1 MRLRA
6 SDLDY
11 AGTMW
16 PTVFWAAC
24 AIGLPIPSLMLL
36 GSIAPNF
43 TLFCLLYCGF
53 LFMARWLLDGA
64 AGHFMAFVFAIGTFI
79 LVPTVQ
85 RAIASRALESY
96 QVEALEPSG
105 PIEWS
110 GHVRV
115 ESALRSPDEYSLR
128 RLVEELLLS
137 GNVHTVTLADVKWSE
152 FSELT
157 SKNPPMVEEEMS
169 FGWSKAGNC
178 PVRLEAHWRDPEPPP
193 PEIGGAPQRAY
204 LERLQQLTSECI
216 VQTETVEGF
225 DWRLR
230 YGTWREVGEARVP
243 ENVFGQFGGGVYG
256 DSLKVDFIT
265 LEPREGDY
273 TIRLFHP
280 MRSAW
285 KVPFELRSTR
295 FYTQLLDVS
304 GLRIARSYYPDEQY
318 WRDDLGHWLGEGVAR
333 EIGYGPAIP
342 FGLIH

>member
-6 SDLDY
+6 SDTDY

-16 PTVFWAAC
+16 PTVFWAVC
-24 AIGLPIPSLMLL
+24 AIGLLIPSLMLL

-43 TLFCLLYCGF
+43 TLFCLTYCCF
-53 LFMARWLLDGA
+53 LFMARRLLDGTA
-64 AGHFMAFVFAIGTFI
+64 VHFMAFVLAIGTFI

-85 RAIASRALESY
+85 RAIASRALELY
-96 QVEALEPSG
+96 QVEAIEPSA

-115 ESALRSPDEYSLR
+115 ESALRSPGEYSIR

-137 GNVHTVTLADVKWSE
+137 GDVHTVTVADVRWSE

-157 SKNPPMVEEEMS
+157 SKKTPMVEEEMS
-169 FGWSKAGNC
+169 FGWSKAGDC
-178 PVRLEAHWRDPEPPP
+178 LARLEAHWRNPEPPP
-193 PEIGGAPQRAY
+193 PEIGGARQREY
-204 LERLQQLTSECI
+204 RDRLRQLTSDCLT
-216 VQTETVEGF
+216 QTEIVEGF

-230 YGTWREVGEARVP
+230 YGTWREVDDTRETKI
-243 ENVFGQFGGGVYG
+243 VFGRYRGEVYG
-256 DSLKVDFIT
+256 DGLKVDFIT

-273 TIRLFHP
+273 ALRLFHP

-285 KVPFELRSTR
+285 KVPFEVRSTR

-304 GLRIARSYYPDEQY
+304 GLRIVRSYYPEEQY

-333 EIGYGPAIP
+333 DVGYGSAIP
-342 FGLIH
+342 FGFLH